1 MARLNIETGDG
12 ATMATRCG
20 GRFLGMARTSGHM
33 AFRPLLYAS
42 GNPQHEDMTTTQL
55 TPRTSD
61 PTRSSPVLTLAA
73 ALLGF
78 ALITLDASVV
88 NVALPSIGT
97 ALGGGMSGLQWVV
110 DAYTLAFAALML
122 STGAFSDRAGASRAY
137 AIGITVFTL
146 ASAGCGLAPN
156 LPTLIGARVV
166 QGVAAA
172 VVLPASLALV
182 RQAYADPARRARA
195 VATWAAGGSVA
206 VALGPVAGGALT
218 TAWDWRGIFF
228 INLPL
233 GAVALALLVRAPRS
247 ERRPAPLDLPGQVTA
262 VVALTAVTFAVI
274 EGGTPGAVALLVAVV
289 AGAVFVRVERRQAHP
304 VVPLTLFRNRRVSVA
319 VATGAA
325 CSVAFYGVVFL
336 FSLFFQQVQGR
347 SALYAG
353 LMFLPMTGLIAVTNV
368 LSGKLA
374 GRYGPRLPILIGQGL
389 AAAGLLI
396 LLYVDAGTSPA
407 LVAVLLVPMALG
419 CALTI
424 PPLTAVMMDAVPAER
439 AGLAAGVLNAARQVA
454 GGLGIAVFGALV
466 SDGFAAGMRVSL
478 GIAAG
483 LFVVTGLLS
492 RRLSGPPAS

>member
-1 MARLNIETGDG
+1 MPTNEAIKE
-12 ATMATRCG
+12 
-20 GRFLGMARTSGHM
+20 
-33 AFRPLLYAS
+33 
-42 GNPQHEDMTTTQL
+42 PQLAGKLPEL
-55 TPRTSD
+55 TPEH
-61 PTRSSPVLTLAA
+61 SSPALTLTA

-88 NVALPSIGT
+88 NVALPSIGS
-97 ALGGGMSGLQWVV
+97 ALGGGLSGLQWVV

-137 AIGITVFTL
+137 ALGITVFTL
-146 ASAGCGLAPN
+146 ASAACGLAPS
-156 LPTLIGARVV
+156 LGALVAARVV

-182 RQAYADPARRARA
+182 RQAYTDPARRARA
-195 VATWAAGGSVA
+195 VALWAAGGSVA

-247 ERRPAPLDLPGQVTA
+247 ERRPAPLDLPGQLTA
-262 VVALTAVTFAVI
+262 VVALTALTFSVI
-274 EGGTPGAVALLVAVV
+274 EGGRTGLVAFGVAVAAAVA
-289 AGAVFVRVERRQAHP
+289 FVRTEARQSHP
-304 VVPLTLFRNRRVSVA
+304 VVPLGLFRSREVSVA

-325 CSVAFYGVVFL
+325 ASVAFYGVVFL

-353 LMFLPMTGLIAVTNV
+353 LMFLPMAGLISVTNV

-374 GRYGPRLPILIGQGL
+374 GRYGARLPMLLGQGL
-389 AAAGLLI
+389 AAGGLLA
-396 LLYVDAGTSPA
+396 LLFVDAGTSPA
-407 LVAVLLVPMALG
+407 LVAGLLVPMALG
-419 CALTI
+419 CALTV
-424 PPLTAVMMDAVPAER
+424 PPLTAVMLDAVPAER

-454 GGLGIAVFGALV
+454 GGLAIAVFGVLA
-466 SDGFAAGMRVSL
+466 SHGFTAGLRLSLLISAA
-478 GIAAG
+478 
-483 LFVVTGLLS
+483 LFVVTFLLS
-492 RRLSGPPAS
+492 CRLAGRPARQA